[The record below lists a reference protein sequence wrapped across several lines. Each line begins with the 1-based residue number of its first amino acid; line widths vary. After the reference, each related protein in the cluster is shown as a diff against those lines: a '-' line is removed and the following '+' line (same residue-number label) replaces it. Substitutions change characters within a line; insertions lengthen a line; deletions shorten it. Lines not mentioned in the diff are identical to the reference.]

1 MMAAPVPASRCGR
14 LKTGIVGARVRRAKE
29 GRDERLSEEDA
40 REVLDLLKR
49 RQAAGIGL
57 QMPKLTREDLVERLA
72 GRPGIHVPD
81 PAAPPFEKLKRI
93 PNRGIPASELLIAD
107 RR

>member
-1 MMAAPVPASRCGR
+1 MTSTRE
-14 LKTGIVGARVRRAKE
+14 LLAREV
-29 GRDERLSEEDA
+29 ERLSEEDA

-49 RQAAGIGL
+49 KRTTGIGL
-57 QMPKLTREDLVERLA
+57 QMPKPTGGDLIQRLA

-81 PAAPPFEKLKRI
+81 PGAPPFEKLERI
-93 PNRGIPASELLIAD
+93 RTRGIPASELLIAD

>member
-1 MMAAPVPASRCGR
+1 MTS
-14 LKTGIVGARVRRAKE
+14 VRELLVRE
-29 GRDERLSEEDA
+29 VERLSEEDA

-49 RQAAGIGL
+49 KQAAGIGL
-57 QMPKLTREDLVERLA
+57 QTPTLTREDLIERLA

-81 PAAPPFEKLKRI
+81 PGAPPFEKLERI
-93 PNRGIPASELLIAD
+93 ATRGIPASELLIAD

>member
-1 MMAAPVPASRCGR
+1 MTS
-14 LKTGIVGARVRRAKE
+14 ARELLVQE
-29 GRDERLSEEDA
+29 VERLSEEDA

-49 RQAAGIGL
+49 KQAAGIGL
-57 QMPKLTREDLVERLA
+57 QMPKPTREDLIERLA

-81 PAAPPFEKLKRI
+81 PGAPPFEKLERI
-93 PNRGIPASELLIAD
+93 RTRGIPASEMLIAD

>member
-1 MMAAPVPASRCGR
+1 MTSTRE
-14 LKTGIVGARVRRAKE
+14 LLAREV
-29 GRDERLSEEDA
+29 ERLSEEDA

-49 RQAAGIGL
+49 KQTAGIGL
-57 QMPKLTREDLVERLA
+57 QTPKPTREDLIQRLT

-81 PAAPPFEKLKRI
+81 PGAPPFEKLERI
-93 PNRGIPASELLIAD
+93 ATRGIPASELLIAD

>member
-1 MMAAPVPASRCGR
+1 MAS
-14 LKTGIVGARVRRAKE
+14 VRDLLVRE
-29 GRDERLSEEDA
+29 VERLSEEDA

-49 RQAAGIGL
+49 KQAAGIRS
-57 QMPKLTREDLVERLA
+57 QKPKPTREDLIERLA

-81 PAAPPFEKLKRI
+81 PEAPPFEKLERI
-93 PNRGIPASELLIAD
+93 ATRGIPASELLIAD

>member
-1 MMAAPVPASRCGR
+1 MAS
-14 LKTGIVGARVRRAKE
+14 VRDLLVRE
-29 GRDERLSEEDA
+29 VERLSEEEA

-49 RQAAGIGL
+49 KQAAGIWL
-57 QMPKLTREDLVERLA
+57 QKAKPTREDLIERLA

-81 PAAPPFEKLKRI
+81 PEAPPFEKLERI
-93 PNRGIPASELLIAD
+93 ATRGIPASELLIAD

>member
-1 MMAAPVPASRCGR
+1 MTS
-14 LKTGIVGARVRRAKE
+14 VRELLVRE
-29 GRDERLSEEDA
+29 VERLSEEDA

-49 RQAAGIGL
+49 KQAAGIGL
-57 QMPKLTREDLVERLA
+57 QMPKPTREDLIQRLA

-81 PAAPPFEKLKRI
+81 PGAPPFETLERI
-93 PNRGIPASELLIAD
+93 RTRGIPASELLIAD